1 VIPGIPVEVRLLFW
15 NEVRQLTRNT
25 AVMLSSLFMPAVLIV
40 LAPVLALLASRTAP
54 YRNLTVPPLSSSLPG
69 FQDVVRDGEGYFL
82 YITLPF
88 LFVIAALLAP
98 ILAGIHTLIV
108 ERERRSLELLM
119 ALPVMVG
126 DILAAKLAAILATA
140 VATIVPMFLVDA
152 VVIVLLTPAGMAY
165 VIGALFLLVTTL
177 VASVSASLLMAL
189 LAEDLRCATSLC
201 GMLSVPPL
209 LLTGLCV
216 VFVPGLGR
224 FVVLG
229 LLMLALGCATLYGGL
244 RWLTWERYVPW
255 KRHAS

>member
-1 VIPGIPVEVRLLFW
+1 VIPTEVQLLFW
-15 NEVRQLTRNT
+15 KEVRQLTRNT
-25 AVMLSSLFMPAVLIV
+25 AAMLSSLLMPAVLIV
-40 LAPVLALLASRTAP
+40 LAPVLALLASRTEP
-54 YRNLTVPPLSSSLPG
+54 YRDIQVPRLTASLPG
-69 FQDVVRDGEGYFL
+69 FDVVHDGEGYFL

-88 LFVIAALLAP
+88 LFVIAALLTP

-119 ALPVMVG
+119 ALPVLVG

-140 VATIVPMFLVDA
+140 VATIVPMFVVDA
-152 VVIVLLTPAGMAY
+152 VVIVSLTGAGMAY
-165 VIGALFLLVTTL
+165 VVASLFLIVATL
-177 VASVSASLLMAL
+177 VAAVSASLLMAL
-189 LAEDLRCATSLC
+189 MARDLRSATSLG

-229 LLMLALGCATLYGGL
+229 LLMLGLGCASLYGGL
-244 RWLTWERYVPW
+244 RWLTSEQYL
-255 KRHAS
+255 A

>member
-1 VIPGIPVEVRLLFW
+1 MIPVEVQLLFW
-15 NEVRQLTRNT
+15 KEVRQLTRNT
-25 AVMLSSLFMPAVLIV
+25 AAMLSSLFMPAVLIV
-40 LAPVLALLASRTAP
+40 LAPILALLASRTPP
-54 YRNLTVPPLSSSLPG
+54 YRDLRVPELTRSLPG
-69 FQDVVRDGEGYFL
+69 FDLVHDGEGYFL
-82 YITLPF
+82 YVTLPF
-88 LFVIAALLAP
+88 LFVIAALLTP

-119 ALPVMVG
+119 ALPVVVA

-152 VVIVLLTPAGMAY
+152 VVIVSLSGAGMAY
-165 VIGALFLLVTTL
+165 VIGALFLIVTTL
-177 VASVSASLLMAL
+177 VAAVSASLLMAL
-189 LAEDLRCATSLC
+189 MARDLRSATSLG

-229 LLMLALGCATLYGGL
+229 LLMLALGCGTLYAGL
-244 RWLTWERYVPW
+244 RWLTSERYV
-255 KRHAS
+255 A

>member
-1 VIPGIPVEVRLLFW
+1 VIPTEVRLLFW
-15 NEVRQLTRNT
+15 KEVRQLTRNT
-25 AVMLSSLFMPAVLIV
+25 AAMLSSLFMPAVLIV
-40 LAPVLALLASRTAP
+40 LAPVLALLASRTQP
-54 YRNLTVPPLSSSLPG
+54 YRSLQVPSLTSSLPG
-69 FQDVVRDGEGYFL
+69 FDLVHDGEGYFL
-82 YITLPF
+82 YVTLPF

-119 ALPVMVG
+119 ALPVVVG

-140 VATIVPMFLVDA
+140 IATIVPMFLVDA
-152 VVIVLLTPAGMAY
+152 VVIVSLTGAGMAY
-165 VIGALFLLVTTL
+165 VTGALFLIVTTL

-189 LAEDLRCATSLC
+189 MARDLRSATSLG

-229 LLMLALGCATLYGGL
+229 LMMLALGCGTLYGGL
-244 RWLTWERYVPW
+244 RWLTWERYV
-255 KRHAS
+255 S